1 MEWTYL
7 ILAGAFEVV
16 AVTGMNE
23 VSKLRNLRAFTTF
36 LGGLL
41 LSFGFLSL
49 AMQAL
54 PMGTS
59 YAVWTGIGA
68 IGGTLV
74 GLVFYK
80 ESHDWRRLLF
90 ICMILIATIGLKL
103 TA

>member
-1 MEWTYL
+1 M
-7 ILAGAFEVV
+7 
-16 AVTGMNE
+16 
-23 VSKLRNLRAFTTF
+23 
-36 LGGLL
+36 L

-59 YAVWTGIGA
+59 YAVWTGIGT

-74 GLVFYK
+74 GMVFYK
-80 ESHDWRRLLF
+80 ESHDWKRILF
-90 ICMILIATIGLKL
+90 ISMILIAAIGLKL